1 MRKLLDIIDKN
12 LIANCPVT
20 REDVMAAE
28 DIFGPNLGSLKGK
41 TVRRPPLPI
50 EQMVTAVPQ
59 DILSKHNRVV
69 IAADIVYVN
78 EVPLLLSISHHLKFG
93 TVTHLKSRSVKQIA
107 AAIRQTRDLYA
118 ARGFQ
123 VVECRGDHEFEAAR
137 SHLGRLGILLNAATR
152 DAHVP
157 EIERY
162 NRTVKDRV
170 RSAFHMLP
178 FKRMPRIM
186 IIELVKAMFFWLNAV
201 PANDGVSDTISPRTL
216 LTGQKIDYN
225 RHCRLGFGTYIQTHE
240 EHDNSMAP
248 RTTGAIA
255 LRPTG
260 NAEGGYYFMSLTTGR
275 KLSRDRW
282 TEMPMPN
289 EVITQVESLAGDDGG
304 VDSFNFFWGDH
315 STNVDNPQTED
326 GFLPAPTGVGYRS
339 QHNHINPTAPAPP
352 PNPFAALAYNDD
364 DDAEP
369 EPVHPDE
376 ALAVGL
382 DI

>member
-1 MRKLLDIIDKN
+1 MRKLLEIIDNN

-28 DIFGPNLGSLKGK
+28 DLFGPNLGSLKGK

-50 EQMVTAVPQ
+50 EQMVTAVPP
-59 DILSKHNRVV
+59 DILSKYNRVV
-69 IAADIVYVN
+69 IAVDIIYVN

-93 TVTHLKSRSVKQIA
+93 TVAHMKSRSVKQIA
-107 AAIRQTRDLYA
+107 VAIRQTRDLYA

-152 DAHVP
+152 DTHVP

-178 FKRMPRIM
+178 FKRVPRIM
-186 IIELVKAMFFWLNAV
+186 IIELVKAMVFWLNSV

-225 RHCRLGFGTYIQTHE
+225 RHCRLGFGAYVQTHE

-248 RTTGAIA
+248 RTTG
-255 LRPTG
+255 L
-260 NAEGGYYFMSLTTGR
+260 SLSARLVTP
-275 KLSRDRW
+275 K
-282 TEMPMPN
+282 
-289 EVITQVESLAGDDGG
+289 
-304 VDSFNFFWGDH
+304 
-315 STNVDNPQTED
+315 
-326 GFLPAPTGVGYRS
+326 
-339 QHNHINPTAPAPP
+339 
-352 PNPFAALAYNDD
+352 
-364 DDAEP
+364 
-369 EPVHPDE
+369 E
-376 ALAVGL
+376 AN
-382 DI
+382 IS